1 MTSTETMPAADAST
15 PGKGGTARERREA
28 KARRRRVARA
38 VVVTLVITL
47 LTLGGGGGAWYVLA
61 TQADLA
67 DSAAAARR
75 LLAASEGKVDDDAT
89 RAALSAQIEA
99 TDALLDEPL
108 LTRVTTGTSET
119 SDALAAASE
128 SVHASMV
135 GYARDQVAQARAGLD
150 SAEATARKY
159 YEATEGLGVEDGVR
173 AQVQEALTTTAAATE
188 AAEAGLAGSD
198 LAQLEKA
205 AYDLA
210 TNRSVITLATDTLAE
225 AQDAVTCPE
234 DDQTW
239 HPDSGKVPEEDLAPI
254 PWDPGYRIRA
264 DVLDSFVALD
274 EAYHAHFGV
283 HLTINSAYRTI
294 DEQAELYDPSSPIAA
309 APGCSNHGL
318 GLAVDIGGGVQT
330 FDTPQYTWLKQ
341 NAEQHG
347 WTHPDFAEPDGRVP
361 EPWHW
366 ESVLARAGSTAP

>member
-1 MTSTETMPAADAST
+1 VTQPGRPRARRGRGPRAQRPAHFTRPEGGVGPAGAVGSGHVTSTETMPAADAST
-15 PGKGGTARERREA
+15 PRKGGTARERRG
-28 KARRRRVARA
+28 ARA
-38 VVVTLVITL
+38 RGRRIARAAVVSRVVTL

-67 DSAAAARR
+67 DRAAAARS
-75 LLAASEGKVDDDAT
+75 LLTESEGKVDDDAT

-108 LTRVTTGTSET
+108 LTRLTTGTSET

-128 SVHASMV
+128 GVHASMID
-135 GYARDQVAQARAGLD
+135 YARDQVAQARAGLD

-159 YEATEGLGVEDGVR
+159 YEATEGLGVEDGIR

-210 TNRSVITLATDTLAE
+210 ANRSVIALATDTLAE

-239 HPDSGKVPEEDLAPI
+239 HPDSGK
-254 PWDPGYRIRA
+254 
-264 DVLDSFVALD
+264 
-274 EAYHAHFGV
+274 
-283 HLTINSAYRTI
+283 
-294 DEQAELYDPSSPIAA
+294 
-309 APGCSNHGL
+309 
-318 GLAVDIGGGVQT
+318 
-330 FDTPQYTWLKQ
+330 
-341 NAEQHG
+341 
-347 WTHPDFAEPDGRVP
+347 
-361 EPWHW
+361 
-366 ESVLARAGSTAP
+366 